1 MATKAQ
7 EEAKKKAAEI
17 AASAKKAR
25 GKKADAPKA
34 EAPKAEAPKA
44 EEPKKE
50 AAPKKEASKTNKSD
64 ALIEAANTSRD
75 TETRTAVT
83 AEAAEK
89 FKTSSDDIDMFL
101 RRTINIPG
109 RRALRKAFE
118 EEEIIGDDYGEVI
131 TEGKKRE
138 LEYQLL
144 ADSAKAKRPKILLGR
159 VRGIDPVYN
168 DKQQVYTY
176 EARVSLIADPAD
188 PKTRELMAKK
198 QEPASIYSVYI
209 PAPMFF
215 FYRKPE
221 LFEGPDGLRNL
232 LRSMRNK
239 VGSLVEFIV
248 YDISADDNRVIGS
261 RVRAMQ
267 MRAYEYYLDPR
278 RKKIVPGTKAM
289 GRITESGVHGVT
301 VEVKGAECFIPNN
314 ELSWL
319 RVPAANDE
327 DQFKVGKA
335 IPVVVESVEI
345 GNVQVFGKD
354 TQYVVITASA
364 KKAKKTPIQEFGA
377 TYPDNSF
384 ASGIVTYRY
393 ATEKYCVRIDNRIDC
408 MCYPPDF
415 DTPFIGAEVS
425 VYITGRNEIGL
436 LGDFSFIA
444 H

>member
-1 MATKAQ
+1 MA
-7 EEAKKKAAEI
+7 EN
-17 AASAKKAR
+17 AKKAR
-25 GKKADAPKA
+25 TKKA
-34 EAPKAEAPKA
+34 EAPKETPENEAPAKEEAPKKA
-44 EEPKKE
+44 SAKKE
-50 AAPKKEASKTNKSD
+50 NQSE
-64 ALIEAANTSRD
+64 ALIEEANTSKE

-83 AEAAEK
+83 AESAES
-89 FKTSSDDIDMFL
+89 FQTSSDAIDAFL
-101 RRTINIPG
+101 RRTINVPG

-118 EEEIIGDDYGEVI
+118 EEEIVGDDYGEVE

-138 LEYQLL
+138 YEYQLL
-144 ADSAKAKRPKILLGR
+144 ADSAQAKRPKILLGR

-168 DKQQVYTY
+168 DRNQIYTY
-176 EARVSLIADPAD
+176 EAKVSLIADPAD
-188 PKTRELMAKK
+188 PKTKELMAKK
-198 QEPASIYSVYI
+198 QEPASLYTVYI

-248 YDISADDNRVIGS
+248 YDIKADDTRVLGS

-267 MRAYEYYLDPR
+267 LRAYEYYLNPR
-278 RKKIVPGTKAM
+278 AKKIVPGTKAM

-335 IPVVVESVEI
+335 IPVVVESVE
-345 GNVQVFGKD
+345 VGKVKVLNQE
-354 TQYVVITASA
+354 TQYVVVTASA
-364 KKAKKTPIQEFGA
+364 KKAQKTPIQAFGKD
-377 TYPDNSF
+377 YPDNSF
-384 ASGIVTYRY
+384 ASGVVTYRY
-393 ATEKYCVRIDNRIDC
+393 PTEKYCVRIDNRIDC

-415 DTPFIGAEVS
+415 DTPYIGAEVS